1 MPLVADPPRLKNV
14 RVVKALSA
22 RAVRT
27 ASTASP
33 RGIVKEFIDFTLGD
47 AGQKIVE
54 QVGFV
59 PIK

>member
-1 MPLVADPPRLKNV
+1 MRV
-14 RVVKALSA
+14 R
-22 RAVRT
+22 RFT
-27 ASTASP
+27 TPTASP